1 MTLNMRTIKYILTAF
16 AILVCSVA
24 IGQNPVDTVNVQS
37 KVKSRG
43 RVRKVKPEPVLLDSL
58 KAPAEAYSDAIL
70 DTDNHNRVYERDAYS
85 CVHGG
90 GGFAVIGSDPS

>member
-1 MTLNMRTIKYILTAF
+1 MRTIKYILTAF

-58 KAPAEAYSDAIL
+58 EG
-70 DTDNHNRVYERDAYS
+70 T
-85 CVHGG
+85 GG
-90 GGFAVIGSDPS
+90 GVFRRVSGHSQAQPGL